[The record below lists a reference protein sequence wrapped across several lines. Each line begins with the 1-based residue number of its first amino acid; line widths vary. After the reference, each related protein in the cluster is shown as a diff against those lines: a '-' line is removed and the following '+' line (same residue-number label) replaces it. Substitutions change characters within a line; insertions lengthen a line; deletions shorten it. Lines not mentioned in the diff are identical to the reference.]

1 MAKAIHAINSA
12 LLEGGAEDVL
22 AALKE
27 PLIAIRSITDEC
39 ATTYQA
45 KLVETTEEKAQ
56 KGTMHI
62 VVVCSGFQTDRD
74 L

>member
-1 MAKAIHAINSA
+1 VAKAIHAINSA

-45 KLVETTEEKAQ
+45 KLVEATEEKAQ

-62 VVVCSGFQTDRD
+62 VCG